1 MAQQFVKDSISK
13 KRVVIFSKS
22 YCPYCVMA
30 KEQFKK
36 INFDFLAVEIE
47 DRPDC
52 QEIQDVLN
60 EMTGARSVP
69 RVFIDGKFV
78 GGGTDV
84 KKLYETGQLAKMLK

>member
-1 MAQQFVKDSISK
+1 MANQFVKDSISK
-13 KRVVIFSKS
+13 QRVVIFSKTF
-22 YCPYCVMA
+22 CPYCTMA

-36 INFDFLAVEIE
+36 LNFDFLAIEIE

-69 RVFIDGKFV
+69 RVFIDGEFI

-84 KKLYETGQLAKMLK
+84 KKLYETGELAKMLQ

>member
-1 MAQQFVKDSISK
+1 MAQQFVKESIGK
-13 KRVVIFSKS
+13 QRVVIFSKS

-36 INFDFLAVEIE
+36 INFEFLAIEIE

-52 QEIQDVLN
+52 QEIQEVLN

-69 RVFIDGKFV
+69 RVFVDGKFI

-84 KKLYETGQLAKMLK
+84 KKLYENGQLAKMLQ